1 MRVPL
6 EITFRDVPKTETIE
20 TLIQEK
26 AAALDRICD
35 NLISCRVA
43 VEKPHE
49 NQRFGNP
56 FRVRVTMRVPP
67 GHELV
72 VRRESTEGELSDRL
86 PTVIRDA
93 FDAARR
99 RLKKLVD
106 RQQGEVKS
114 HPAQENLAY
123 VVKLFQDQGYGFLKT
138 LEGREIY
145 FHRNSVLNNDFERLE
160 LGTGVRFVAVEGNEG
175 PQASTVQVV
184 DKPGARRG
192 KVNSARF

>member
-20 TLIQEK
+20 NLIQEK
-26 AAALDRICD
+26 AAVLDRICD

-49 NQRFGNP
+49 NQRVGNP
-56 FRVRVTMRVPP
+56 FRVRITMRVPP

-123 VVKLFQDQGYGFLKT
+123 VVKLFEEQGYGFIKS

-145 FHRNSVLNNDFERLE
+145 FHRNSVLNDDFDRLE
-160 LGTGVRFVAVEGNEG
+160 LGTGVRYVAADGNEG

-192 KVNSARF
+192 KADAPQL

>member
-26 AAALDRICD
+26 AATLDRICD

-49 NQRFGNP
+49 NQRVGNP
-56 FRVRVTMRVPP
+56 FRVRITMRVPP

-106 RQQGEVKS
+106 RQQGEIKS

-123 VVKLFQDQGYGFLKT
+123 VVKLFEDQGYGFLKS

-145 FHRNSVLNNDFERLE
+145 FHRNSVLNNDFDRLE
-160 LGTGVRFVAVEGNEG
+160 LGTGVRYVATDGNEG

-184 DKPGARRG
+184 DKPGSRRG
-192 KVNSARF
+192 KMNSSPL